1 MLNHDESPS
10 CITRLRRRCLM
21 AFKRIQ
27 NPVATR
33 AVAPT
38 FRITIVKCHD
48 AVLTWQDLMGSRS
61 RLPVFVIGFAL
72 GAIRVLLLVPRLG
85 ETAAVSLETPFML
98 AASWNL
104 SRWSAKEHD
113 VLTDTTDALLMG
125 AIALV
130 VLTLAELGT
139 AVLLFR
145 RTVLEYFVGFGSVP
159 GAIGLAGQLC
169 FASFPFLQGH
179 CNRIE
184 SSS

>member
-1 MLNHDESPS
+1 M
-10 CITRLRRRCLM
+10 TRCSHGRTIWVAEAGCLY
-21 AFKRIQ
+21 A
-27 NPVATR
+27 
-33 AVAPT
+33 
-38 FRITIVKCHD
+38 
-48 AVLTWQDLMGSRS
+48 LT
-61 RLPVFVIGFAL
+61 VFVIGFAL

-145 RTVLEYFVGFGSVP
+145 RTVLEYFIGFGSVP